1 MTAFYVPKGRSGEI
15 QETLRT
21 RYGVHVALGFGDYR
35 DFMLRVGHFGN
46 ISSTDVLAL
55 LGALELTLSG
65 SSNVR
70 PGVAVES
77 AMPLLQSLK

>member
-1 MTAFYVPKGRSGEI
+1 
-15 QETLRT
+15 
-21 RYGVHVALGFGDYR
+21 
-35 DFMLRVGHFGN
+35 VGHFGN

-65 SSNVR
+65 SSNIR
-70 PGVAVES
+70 QGVALES

>member
-1 MTAFYVPKGRSGEI
+1 MGRSGEI
-15 QETLRT
+15 QQTLRT
-21 RYGVHVALGFGDYR
+21 KHGIHVAMGFGDYK

-46 ISSTDVLAL
+46 ISSSNVLAL

-70 PGVAVES
+70 PGVAVET